1 MSRSVAKTIIM
12 VTGLP
17 GSGKTVFSKVAETM
31 GIPVFRMGDVLREYA
46 VEKGL
51 DTTDETLGR
60 LSLELRERYGR
71 AVIAERTFE
80 KIMGTNADIVVVEG
94 LRNVEEFFFFREKA
108 QNTVLV
114 AIHASPNTRYA
125 RLRERGRSDDPS
137 RWEDFLTRDQRELNL
152 GLGTVIALSDIILI
166 NDGKTIETF
175 MDECRVTLRKL
186 LARSQGLST

>member
-1 MSRSVAKTIIM
+1 M

-114 AIHASPNTRYA
+114 AIHASPNIRYA